1 MKNFSIVFLIFV
13 LLLSFSGCE
22 KEGVSKEYDLPEF
35 KNSSVITENNSS
47 PIDHQSSESKT
58 NSDSSSNSV
67 SSDETPFD
75 SSTQNPNIDSDVS
88 SSNNTETSSS
98 KSYQILPGITDMTQ
112 EELRPNF
119 WLGNNKKLSDDVLV
133 VILFIDDN
141 ESHWA
146 KQEIDDFTETAI
158 KPALAFLED
167 EAKKHNNNLKFKI
180 ESLSKYNTN
189 KSLKY
194 DGTVNRNLNVGGSS
208 KDVLDQAAQKL
219 GFENNWDIYSYY
231 KNQQGENDLIFL
243 NLLNKDGISYARNC
257 NSIGYAAYAEHA
269 VIFSR
274 YLGEAV
280 QKDRASTVA
289 HEILHLFGAE
299 DMYTTFSR
307 ELLATRF
314 YYNDIMLLSPN
325 LSILTYS
332 VGDLTAYSVGWYNT
346 PPELCYNEL
355 WWQ

>member
-1 MKNFSIVFLIFV
+1 MKKLVC
-13 LLLSFSGCE
+13 LLLVVVLVFSFSACGIEE
-22 KEGVSKEYDLPEF
+22 KPTS
-35 KNSSVITENNSS
+35 NTETLSNTETSG
-47 PIDHQSSESKT
+47 KT

-67 SSDETPFD
+67 SLNETPFD
-75 SSTQNPNIDSDVS
+75 SSTKNPNIDSDVS

-141 ESHWA
+141 ESHWE

-194 DGTVNRNLNVGGSS
+194 DGTVNKNLNVGGSS

-257 NSIGYAAYAEHA
+257 NSIGYAA
-269 VIFSR
+269 
-274 YLGEAV
+274 
-280 QKDRASTVA
+280 
-289 HEILHLFGAE
+289 
-299 DMYTTFSR
+299 
-307 ELLATRF
+307 
-314 YYNDIMLLSPN
+314 
-325 LSILTYS
+325 
-332 VGDLTAYSVGWYNT
+332 VGVCQSQRRGFVRR
-346 PPELCYNEL
+346 
-355 WWQ
+355 